1 MQRVASKDSGTFDKP
16 LAGKRIVVTRARAQA
31 LEFIQ
36 RLEELGAEVLEF
48 PTIEIRP
55 PESFAGLDE
64 AIGKIEGYDWL
75 IVTSVNGVEP
85 LLWRLQAAGK
95 SAESLGH
102 LKVAAIGPQTASRL
116 ESAGFHNVL
125 VPSRFQAEGILE
137 LLEAATMRGK
147 RVLIPRAAK
156 ARDVLPDTL
165 RDWGAKVDVVEAYR
179 TLAPAGDFSAVKLL
193 LRQGKVD
200 LISFT
205 SSSTVSHFSQLFD
218 GAKLGEILGNTTVAC
233 IGPITAKTV
242 EELAGHVDIVADEF
256 TVAGLIQAIVAFCS
270 GKTSG
275 RSRGEELSGRVR

>member
-1 MQRVASKDSGTFDKP
+1 MQRVAGKDSGTFDKP

-64 AIGKIEGYDWL
+64 AIRRIEGYDWL
-75 IVTSVNGVEP
+75 ILTSVNGVEP
-85 LLWRLQAAGK
+85 LLSRLQAAGK
-95 SAESLGH
+95 SVELLGH
-102 LKVAAIGPQTASRL
+102 LKVATIGPQTAIRL

-137 LLEAATMRGK
+137 LLQAATMRGK

-165 RDWGAKVDVVEAYR
+165 RDWGARVDVVEAYW

-256 TVAGLIQAIVAFCS
+256 TVAGLIQAIVTFYG
-270 GKTSG
+270 GKSFTA
-275 RSRGEELSGRVR
+275 RGVKN

>member
-1 MQRVASKDSGTFDKP
+1 MQRVASMNSGTFDKP
-16 LAGKRIVVTRARAQA
+16 LTGKRIVVTRARAQA

-36 RLEELGAEVLEF
+36 RLEELGAEVIEF

-75 IVTSVNGVEP
+75 ILTSVNGVEP
-85 LLWRLQAAGK
+85 FLSRLRAAAK
-95 SAESLGH
+95 SVASLAH

-116 ESAGFHNVL
+116 TSAGFYNVL
-125 VPSRFQAEGILE
+125 VPSRYQAEGILE
-137 LLEAATMRGK
+137 LLEPATMRGK
-147 RVLIPRAAK
+147 RVLIPRAVK

-179 TLAPAGDFSAVKLL
+179 TLAPAGDFAAVKLL

-218 GAKLGEILGNTTVAC
+218 GAKLCDILGNTVVAC

-242 EELAGHVDIVADEF
+242 EELAGRVDIVADEF

-270 GKTSG
+270 GKISAV
-275 RSRGEELSGRVR
+275 RVKN